1 MSDIITCPNCGANS
15 NNRKNCEYCGSLL
28 VRLTRA
34 GFDHSKLTNF
44 EEANIY
50 PGLQEALEKHKQESI
65 CKPEKC
71 TITTIRDRAK
81 ESSSVSKAAKALFT
95 QTVTTDPIQLV
106 IVNSR
111 QAKGD
116 DGLYLFPKAE
126 NGDLTFIFDESDN
139 TQDPAIISRFCDSEL
154 NNLFTL
160 YNGLYFIDF
169 GSDTKGAARLLSKL
183 LYEVYKVPKL
193 TNLQYDTTDVKDV
206 KDYRS
211 KRYKSLKILVTV
223 SACIF
228 TLICYLPK
236 IYHTYSKHT
245 KRLEERRE
253 YTDARENNYSYNS
266 NTYEYTN
273 AANNTP
279 EEPVQP
285 AMEIELASSSLSSIQ
300 MKDDAD
306 FCEFKYDSNGN
317 MKEIYSEEA
326 GHGLELKTIDFHG
339 KNQLLIDNDDIIE
352 DDNTKTK
359 IRINN
364 GRVSTAENV
373 ASIPSWVSPVYYN
386 WNNEGDLASIAHGNS
401 DEKVVNVEYDKTK
414 QNLLN
419 VDFTLF
425 VMSRHLMSTAFPIVL
440 LDGNVSKPSKH
451 LPIKITVDDLG
462 TMHGGQ
468 TIYKLQWRFDSQNRP
483 TSVSVKKK
491 SVTPS
496 GPSEEGYDSTYSETL
511 EYTYIFKYK

>member
-1 MSDIITCPNCGANS
+1 MNRISHLLLGFVFSFLLFTEQSCNFLNNKDKSITDETPFDTNGYNYAIQRLKAPSTAVLNGFVEKTKVRDEAKQRGWTMPAGLEAEIYIIEG
-15 NNRKNCEYCGSLL
+15 
-28 VRLTRA
+28 
-34 GFDHSKLTNF
+34 TNL
-44 EEANIY
+44 Y
-50 PGLQEALEKHKQESI
+50 GGRLEKAFTVFFWNGQPIECIEKEPEESLSI
-65 CKPEKC
+65 FRNP
-71 TITTIRDRAK
+71 TLFYIK
-81 ESSSVSKAAKALFT
+81 ESLKRKGVVMSVNNTAESQKSK
-95 QTVTTDPIQLV
+95 
-106 IVNSR
+106 
-111 QAKGD
+111 
-116 DGLYLFPKAE
+116 
-126 NGDLTFIFDESDN
+126 
-139 TQDPAIISRFCDSEL
+139 
-154 NNLFTL
+154 
-160 YNGLYFIDF
+160 
-169 GSDTKGAARLLSKL
+169 
-183 LYEVYKVPKL
+183 
-193 TNLQYDTTDVKDV
+193 
-206 KDYRS
+206 
-211 KRYKSLKILVTV
+211 
-223 SACIF
+223 
-228 TLICYLPK
+228 
-236 IYHTYSKHT
+236 YSKIDNVDISEVNT
-245 KRLEERRE
+245 ETAKVVDEQ
-253 YTDARENNYSYNS
+253 TS
-266 NTYEYTN
+266 NGK
-273 AANNTP
+273 
-279 EEPVQP
+279 V
-285 AMEIELASSSLSSIQ
+285 ISIQ

-326 GHGLELKTIDFHG
+326 GHGLELKTTDFHG

-440 LDGNVSKPSKH
+440 FDGNVSKPSKH

-468 TIYKLQWRFDSQNRP
+468 TIYKLQWIFDSQNRP

-491 SVTPS
+491 S
-496 GPSEEGYDSTYSETL
+496 DSETQN
-511 EYTYIFKYK
+511 YTYTFKYK